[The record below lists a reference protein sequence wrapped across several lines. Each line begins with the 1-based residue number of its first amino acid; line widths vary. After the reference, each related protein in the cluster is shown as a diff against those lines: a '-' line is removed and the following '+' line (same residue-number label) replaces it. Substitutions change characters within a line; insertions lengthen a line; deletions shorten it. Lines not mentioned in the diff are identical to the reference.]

1 MPCSTHALQHT
12 CLVAL
17 DFKYAQCT
25 YILTFE
31 LIVHKK
37 NYLKEAGFVP
47 VDGASMGGGGGDWRS
62 LPPTHLKEQHQ
73 FPEEQKQVK
82 SQLADVVEGRM
93 DWHLSHFPMTRL

>member
-1 MPCSTHALQHT
+1 MITSYEVNNYTSSTHALQHT

-47 VDGASMGGGGGDWRS
+47 VDGASMGGGTGEVS
-62 LPPTHLKEQHQ
+62 PPPT
-73 FPEEQKQVK
+73 
-82 SQLADVVEGRM
+82 
-93 DWHLSHFPMTRL
+93 